1 MFSVRIHLPWLLMLV
16 RKLYKYYICILNSFI
31 LGDSYVIVHRQM
43 EEPKKSRGG
52 RYIFEG
58 NIINTRE
65 WWKQKYWKWK
75 CFPFSSSNSSLFIVY
90 YLYTSFFSWLGWIWR
105 GDVIKFLWW
114 MESSFILMSRILF
127 GFVSID
133 WKYNKMSDNK
143 TRD

>member
-1 MFSVRIHLPWLLMLV
+1 MFWVRIHPPWLLMLV
-16 RKLYKYYICILNSFI
+16 RKLYKNYICILNSFI

-90 YLYTSFFSWLGWIWR
+90 YLYTSFFQLTGLNLERWCDQISLVNGKQFYINVKNFIRICINWLKI
-105 GDVIKFLWW
+105 
-114 MESSFILMSRILF
+114 
-127 GFVSID
+127 
-133 WKYNKMSDNK
+133 
-143 TRD
+143 